1 MPLDILICIL
11 ELLEIALMHMIS
23 LPFPDGMQLCRIEQE
38 QQQRQSAES
47 KSSLA
52 LKKAKQLQK
61 QYERSFSACNSDFDL
76 KRDVKI
82 HTEMSVYTLLQK
94 ACIF

>member
-1 MPLDILICIL
+1 MPFDILICFF
-11 ELLEIALMHMIS
+11 ELLEIALMHLIP
-23 LPFPDGMQLCRIEQE
+23 LHFADGMQLCRIEQE

-47 KSSLA
+47 KSALA

-61 QYERSFSACNSDFDL
+61 QYERSFSAYNSGFDL
-76 KRDVKI
+76 KRDVKV
-82 HTEMSVYTLLQK
+82 HTEMSVHTLLQK